1 MTYLIPL
8 FVLNFIL
15 GAVEF
20 FLPIRL
26 SEAGVSITLIAVVFS
41 VSSFC
46 SVMLDIPAGKLSDRL
61 GRERMIQ
68 ASLVI
73 NCIAALILFF
83 SSDAWVLAAAG
94 VLFGIGYG
102 LNWSPML
109 ALVGDTSNESNRGAV
124 FGRFFSISALG
135 EALAPIALVFLAL
148 HFGAGSPFLVVG
160 IIAFL
165 CVFLFSRRRQ
175 VVPAPEHTTSV
186 LNYASSVRLFA
197 SGLSTNVFLVATG
210 FFVAF
215 FWQSV
220 WFSQPLIGFY
230 ESSILDTALIVA
242 AFSLPTVLLSGVVG
256 RLIDV
261 VGERTVFLVG
271 SVAAVFS
278 FLGFYFAATLVLQII
293 FIFVAAVG
301 VLGVWLVMDVL
312 TTRLHAPEER
322 GEFFGILET
331 VRDISYMVTPLF
343 IALLYPFIGLEG
355 VFLANATLAGMLLIY
370 GIVIFAGPLRPKQ
383 YGRR

>member
-1 MTYLIPL
+1 MTYLLPL

-26 SEAGVSITLIAVVFS
+26 SDAGVSITLVAVVFS

-46 SVMLDIPAGKLSDRL
+46 SVVLDIPAGKLSDRV
-61 GRERMIQ
+61 GRRRMIQ
-68 ASLVI
+68 ISLVI
-73 NCIAALILFF
+73 NCTAALLLFF
-83 SSDAWVLAAAG
+83 SSEVWVLAAAG

-109 ALVGDTSNESNRGAV
+109 ALVGDTSDESNRGAV

-135 EALAPIALVFLAL
+135 EALAPLTLVFLAL
-148 HFGAGSPFLVVG
+148 HFGSGSPFLVISIV
-160 IIAFL
+160 AFV
-165 CVFLFSRRRQ
+165 CIFLFSARQ
-175 VVPAPEHTTSV
+175 RAGGVPEHAASV
-186 LNYASSVRLFA
+186 LNYASSIRLFT
-197 SGLSTNVFLVATG
+197 SGLSVNIFLVATG

-230 ESSILDTALIVA
+230 ENSILDTALIVA

-261 VGERTVFLVG
+261 AGERAVFLVG

-278 FLGFYFAATLVLQII
+278 FLGFYFATHLALQVV

-331 VRDISYMVTPLF
+331 VRDISYMFTPLF
-343 IALLYPFIGLEG
+343 IALMYPVIGLDG
-355 VFLANATLAGMLLIY
+355 VFLVNAVLAGLLLAY
-370 GIVIFAGPLRPKQ
+370 GFFVFRTLHRTRHA
-383 YGRR
+383 